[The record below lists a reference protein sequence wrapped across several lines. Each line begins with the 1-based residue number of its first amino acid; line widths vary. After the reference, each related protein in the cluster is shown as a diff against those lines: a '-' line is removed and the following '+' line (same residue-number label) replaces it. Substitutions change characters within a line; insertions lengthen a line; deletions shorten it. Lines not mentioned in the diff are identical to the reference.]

1 MYTSGQEHD
10 DERNTPGQTTR
21 IRQGMDPFFVIVPV
35 FIVASIARI
44 VAFDHYGEARA
55 GKMGQIKDAPEQ

>member
-1 MYTSGQEHD
+1 MSPLGQEHD
-10 DERNTPGQTTR
+10 DARNTPGQTAR
-21 IRQGMDPFFVIVPV
+21 IRQGWIIFVIVAI
-35 FIVASIARI
+35 FIVASIAEM